1 MSTALANKQGQ
12 LAPLKDVKP
21 DNVLERY
28 LAGET
33 SPQIAQSLG
42 VTKQALSHWL
52 ISNAEGEWK
61 SAQLVKALTRK
72 DEAEELMDSAS
83 NPLDLARARE
93 QLRGAQW
100 DLERVCRRI
109 YGQDAPA
116 AAQAVQININLRRE
130 HATNAVQH
138 NVIQVDASDE
148 AAQLADK

>member
-1 MSTALANKQGQ
+1 MTNALANLQGQ
-12 LAPLKDVKP
+12 LAPLKTADPKA
-21 DNVLERY
+21 VLDRY

-33 SPQIAQSLG
+33 SPEIAKSLG

-52 ISNAEGEWK
+52 IQNAESEWK
-61 SAQLVKALTRK
+61 SAQLIKALERK
-72 DEAEELMDSAS
+72 DNAEALMDSAS

-116 AAQAVQININLRRE
+116 SAAQAVQIVFNMRGE
-130 HATNAVQH
+130 STTNAVQH
-138 NVIQVDASDE
+138 EVIEVEQ
-148 AAQLADK
+148 DKAKP

>member
-1 MSTALANKQGQ
+1 MTNALANLQGQ

-21 DNVLERY
+21 NDVLERY

-33 SPQIAQSLG
+33 GPQIAQSLG

-52 ISNAEGEWK
+52 ITNAEDEWK

-72 DEAEELMDSAS
+72 DEAEELMDKAA

-109 YGQDAPA
+109 YGQDVAQV
-116 AAQAVQININLRRE
+116 AQAVQININLRRE
-130 HATNAVQH
+130 SATDAVQH
-138 NVIQVDASDE
+138 EPIQPDVSKDAE
-148 AAQLADK
+148 